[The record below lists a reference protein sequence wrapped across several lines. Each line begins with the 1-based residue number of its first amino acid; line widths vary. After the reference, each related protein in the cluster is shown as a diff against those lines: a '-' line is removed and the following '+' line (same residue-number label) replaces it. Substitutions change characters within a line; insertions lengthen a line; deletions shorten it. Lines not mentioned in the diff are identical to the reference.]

1 LRRYIGTTR
10 DRDDRFVRF
19 VKHCATVGMRDRDT
33 ECAAML
39 VAMADAIRR
48 KLALEGVTFQDVI
61 DSINNAEFGTASI
74 ATDDTP
80 AYTLVSRERQDRRW
94 LRRVFPWF

>member
-1 LRRYIGTTR
+1 MREYIGPTR
-10 DRDDRFVRF
+10 DRDERFVRF
-19 VKHCATVGMRDRDT
+19 VNRCATVGMRDRDT

-39 VAMADAIRR
+39 VAMADAIYR
-48 KLALEGVTFQDVI
+48 KLSLEGVTFQDVI
-61 DSINNAEFGTASI
+61 DAINSAEFGTASI

-80 AYTLVSRERQDRRW
+80 AYTPAARDRQDRRW